1 MIIHI
6 VIVIIKEFLLYR
18 SVKCRFLALGILLGL
33 ILSLAAIIPIVVI
46 WQTSKTGN
54 IVEYIIIYIYTFVL
68 ASTSSSV

>member
-1 MIIHI
+1 
-6 VIVIIKEFLLYR
+6 
-18 SVKCRFLALGILLGL
+18 LGL